1 VKPWR
6 EKLHQHDGWTRK
18 LQSPL
23 NWIVAA
29 AVIVLVIG
37 GLVVPAIRKLESIPH
52 VTIYTSQD
60 QVYAEQLFREFT
72 AATGIEVRAVY
83 DSETVKTVGI
93 ANRLYAEKSNPHC
106 DVFWNNEE
114 FRTRQLAAE
123 EVFVQPDGWTSFGYR
138 SRRLVINTN
147 LVQIGDAPS
156 NFADLT
162 NQVWRG
168 KFALAYP
175 LFGMTATH
183 FMALRDQWGDE
194 RWREWCQ
201 ALLANQP
208 MIVDGNSVVVRQV
221 ARGEVAV
228 GMTDFDDIAAGRREG
243 YPIAALPISSDALL
257 VPNTV
262 ALVANSPN
270 LENGKRFIE
279 WLTQPTTVQRLVEL
293 GALEG
298 VDPKQVGVTT
308 LSPDWNVLLLNLKP
322 ATDALKKIFL
332 R

>member
-1 VKPWR
+1 M
-6 EKLHQHDGWTRK
+6 T
-18 LQSPL
+18 
-23 NWIVAA
+23 WIAAA

-37 GLVVPAIRKLESIPH
+37 GLLIPVTRKLESAPS
-52 VTIYTSQD
+52 VTVYTSQD
-60 QVYAEQLFREFT
+60 QVYAEPLFREFT
-72 AATGIEVRAVY
+72 AATGIKVRAVY
-83 DSETVKTVGI
+83 DSEAVKTVGI
-93 ANRLYAEKSNPHC
+93 ANRLFAEKNNPHC

-114 FRTRQLAAE
+114 FRTRQLAARG
-123 EVFVQPDGWTSFGYR
+123 VFAEPDGWTSFGYR

-147 LVQIGDAPS
+147 LVQIGEAPL

-183 FMALRDQWGDE
+183 FMALREHWGDE
-194 RWREWCQ
+194 QWREWCKALQ
-201 ALLANQP
+201 ANRP

-243 YPIAALPISSDALL
+243 YPIAALPIASDALL

-270 LENGKRFIE
+270 PENGKRFIE
-279 WLTQPTTVQRLVEL
+279 WLTQPVTIRRLVEL

-298 VDPKQVGVTT
+298 ADPGEVNTPT
-308 LSPDWNVLLLNLKP
+308 LTPDWNNLLINLKP
-322 ATDALKKIFL
+322 ATDEMKAVFL